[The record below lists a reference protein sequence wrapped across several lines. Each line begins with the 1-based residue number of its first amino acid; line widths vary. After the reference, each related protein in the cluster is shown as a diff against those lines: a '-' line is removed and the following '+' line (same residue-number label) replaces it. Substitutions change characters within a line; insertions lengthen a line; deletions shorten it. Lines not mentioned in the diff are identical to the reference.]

1 MLPDGM
7 HAAPLSGFSSVTDSG
22 IYLSEQIISTVLSPG
37 ITELTYTMYIQDIPV
52 MTMAYTEDIIK
63 TGTVSIDK
71 TGGELTMMFM
81 YLATNLLAKTKK
93 GLRSK

>member
-1 MLPDGM
+1 M
-7 HAAPLSGFSSVTDSG
+7 TDNG

-37 ITELTYTMYIQDIPV
+37 ITALTYTMYTQDIPA

-63 TGTVSIDK
+63 TETGFMDK
-71 TGGELTMMFM
+71 TGGELTMTSM